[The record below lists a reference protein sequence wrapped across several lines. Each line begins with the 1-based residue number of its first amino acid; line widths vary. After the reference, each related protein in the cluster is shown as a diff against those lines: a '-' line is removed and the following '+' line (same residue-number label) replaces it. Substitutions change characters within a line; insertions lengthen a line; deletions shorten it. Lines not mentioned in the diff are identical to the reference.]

1 MKIISLIL
9 IIFFVKCSKALIKIL
24 ETPEEKRA
32 RRLAKKEAKERWRR
46 ERMGWDK
53 EYLGYTNEDNPF
65 GDHHLSE
72 SFVWKRKLE
81 RQGLSHLSKEEVG
94 FKLPVL

>member
-1 MKIISLIL
+1 M
-9 IIFFVKCSKALIKIL
+9 IKIL